1 MLPRG
6 TRRVLGARV
15 LWMRRAVMLPP
26 DLSILLG
33 PHFGVSGPDSLRL
46 EKIEKGGSDREFHR
60 LWLKGEGRSF
70 ILVTYGTARPEN
82 ARYAG
87 IAEFLFTRGVAVP
100 EVQCHEPDHGVLV
113 MEDLGV
119 ADLWSFRG
127 EPWSVR
133 RRLYEDALQQVHT
146 LHGIGVHEA
155 ERAGLTLEPP
165 FDEALYLWEQKYFFD
180 NCLGN
185 ALVSQMDAPRVT
197 AMASTPL
204 WNAIAQELT
213 ARPRVLVHRD
223 FQSHNILVHEGR
235 AGLIDFQGMRAGLAH
250 YDLASL
256 LYDPYV
262 ELSAAERAE
271 LLGFYRG
278 LGARPD
284 LGRDEPEF
292 LRVFRLCAV
301 QRLMQA
307 LGAYGFLGLKQGKP
321 AFLRHIPAALAN
333 LREVVALLP
342 ELAEFGAL
350 LAPLRGESPPTLE
363 Q

>member
-1 MLPRG
+1 MH
-6 TRRVLGARV
+6 
-15 LWMRRAVMLPP
+15 PP
-26 DLSILLG
+26 DLAILLG

-60 LWLKGEGRSF
+60 LWLKGEGPSF
-70 ILVTYGTARPEN
+70 ILVTYGTARAEN

-87 IAEFLFTRGVAVP
+87 IAEFLFARGVSVP
-100 EVQCHEPDHGVLV
+100 EVQCHEPDHGLLV

-119 ADLWSFRG
+119 ADLWSFRA

-133 RRLYEDALQQVHT
+133 RPLYEDTLRQAHT
-146 LHGIGVHEA
+146 LHGIGLDAA
-155 ERAGLTLEPP
+155 EQEGLVLEPP
-165 FDEALYLWEQKYFFD
+165 FDEPLYHWEQEYFFD
-180 NCLGN
+180 NCLRG
-185 ALVSQMDAPRVT
+185 ALASQVDPSRV
-197 AMASTPL
+197 AALSALPV
-204 WNAIAQELT
+204 WRAIARELS

-223 FQSHNILVHEGR
+223 FQSHNILIQDGL
-235 AGLIDFQGMRAGLAH
+235 AGLIDFQGMRAGLPH

-262 ELSAAERAE
+262 DLSAAERAE

-278 LGARPD
+278 LGLRAD
-284 LGRDEPEF
+284 LGRDEADF
-292 LRVFRLCAV
+292 TRAFRLCAL

-321 AFLRHIPAALAN
+321 DFLRHIPRALAN

-342 ELAEFGAL
+342 ELAEFGTL
-350 LAPLRGESPPTLE
+350 LAPLLGESPAP
-363 Q
+363 